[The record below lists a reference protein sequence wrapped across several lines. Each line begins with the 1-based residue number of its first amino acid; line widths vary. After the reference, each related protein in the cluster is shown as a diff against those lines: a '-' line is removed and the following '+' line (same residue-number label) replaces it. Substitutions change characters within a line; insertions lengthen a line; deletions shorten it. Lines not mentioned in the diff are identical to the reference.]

1 MVFSQIVTK
10 VKFSKKLRKVRS
22 AYFNYNFI
30 LGLRVL
36 SIYVK
41 PVLFS
46 LTTTPSILNALL
58 LVQIYILTNYLNTT
72 HLLITEEGS

>member
-46 LTTTPSILNALL
+46 FTTTP
-58 LVQIYILTNYLNTT
+58 NYT
-72 HLLITEEGS
+72 